1 MWLYF
6 LQSGFDKI
14 QIAIRLDNMPKLKF
28 NLKKT
33 APKIL
38 VIAVIFGLGLGAGY
52 LYFNSQSPVENSE
65 VRSETANV
73 YVDFVLEVY
82 DTIKTHYWQE
92 MTEKQLAQVFKQ
104 QLDTISAGY
113 VRDEVDSRESLK
125 ELAKKV
131 VTDQADEG
139 TKKEIVATWTDVVL
153 AGLDPAGRS
162 RLYTTKKREDL
173 SNRVQNVNPEK
184 DLYQDLGVGRE
195 ATREDIESAYQEK
208 KEELE
213 PKAEQSEEAAKELE
227 KVTYAHQVLAD
238 ENKRKRYAETGSEP
252 TVESRLLSPSVWYV
266 KIKKQ
271 SPATLDEFAQAA
283 NSVNQTER
291 LDSMILDLRGNVGG
305 SLDIL
310 PYMLGPFIGKNQYA
324 YDLFQQGDHEPYKTK
339 TGWLSSLVPYK
350 KVVILIDS
358 QTQSSAEVMASA
370 LKKYNV
376 GVVVG
381 TPTKGWGTIEKVF
394 DVETKIDAEEN
405 YGVFLVHHLTL
416 RPDNNP
422 IEGRGVDPMVN
433 VENPDWQNQL
443 LAYFNSPELVSEVAT
458 LVQ

>member
-1 MWLYF
+1 
-6 LQSGFDKI
+6 
-14 QIAIRLDNMPKLKF
+14 MPKIKF
-28 NLKKT
+28 NLKKL
-33 APKIL
+33 APKFIM
-38 VIAVIFGLGLGAGY
+38 VVAIFGLGLGAGY
-52 LYFNSQSPVENSE
+52 FYFNSQSPVENSE

-92 MTEKQLAQVFKQ
+92 MTEKQLAQIFKQ

-125 ELAKKV
+125 GLAKKV
-131 VTDQADEG
+131 VNDQANDG
-139 TKKEIVATWTDVVL
+139 TKKELVATWCDVVL

-162 RLYTTKKREDL
+162 RLYTTKKKEDL
-173 SNRVQNVNPEK
+173 SNRVQNVNPNK
-184 DLYQDLGVGRE
+184 DLFQDLGIGKDASE
-195 ATREDIESAYQEK
+195 EEIEKAYEEK
-208 KEELE
+208 KTELE
-213 PKAEQSEEAAKELE
+213 TQAGESEEAAKELE
-227 KVTYAHQVLAD
+227 KVTYAHEVLSD

-252 TVESRLLSPSVWYV
+252 TVESRVLSPSIWYA

-271 SPATLDEFAQAA
+271 SPATLEEFAQAA
-283 NSVNQTER
+283 NSVNQTGQ

-324 YDLFQQGDHEPYKTK
+324 YDLFQQGDYEPYKTK
-339 TGWLSSLVPYK
+339 TGWLNSLVPYK
-350 KVVILIDS
+350 KVVILIDG
-358 QTQSSAEVMASA
+358 QTQSSAEVIAA
-370 LKKYNV
+370 TLKKYNV
-376 GVVVG
+376 GVLVG

-394 DVETKIDAEEN
+394 DLKTKIDSEES

-433 VENPDWQNQL
+433 IENPDWQNQL
-443 LAYFNSPELVSEVAT
+443 LVYFNSPELVSAVAE
-458 LVQ
+458 LIE